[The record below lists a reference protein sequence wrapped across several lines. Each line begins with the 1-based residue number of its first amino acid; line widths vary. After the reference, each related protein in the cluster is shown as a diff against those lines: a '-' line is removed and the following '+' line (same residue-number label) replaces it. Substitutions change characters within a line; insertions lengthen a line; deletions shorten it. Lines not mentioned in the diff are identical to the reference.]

1 MAHRTV
7 SWNQICRAG
16 HDARGKVPAGL
27 LGARAQVQMVAK
39 SRRRPLVT
47 SSGAFDCAAIMTAA
61 AVAATGLQERLGV
74 SRREALSTALKAA
87 WQAAKMARTAAA
99 H

>member
-7 SWNQICRAG
+7 SWTRIDRAG
-16 HDARGKVPAGL
+16 QDSRPAIAAGL
-27 LGARAQVQMVAK
+27 LGARAQVQMVAR
-39 SRRRPLVT
+39 SRRLPLIT
-47 SSGAFDCAAIMTAA
+47 ASGAFDRSAIMTAA
-61 AVAATGLQERLGV
+61 AVAATGLQERLGI

-87 WQAAKMARTAAA
+87 WQAAKMARTLSA